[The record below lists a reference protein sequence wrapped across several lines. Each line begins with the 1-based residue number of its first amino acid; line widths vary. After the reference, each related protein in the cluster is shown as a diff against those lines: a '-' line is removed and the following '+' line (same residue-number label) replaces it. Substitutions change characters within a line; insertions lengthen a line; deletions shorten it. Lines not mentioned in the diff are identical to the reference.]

1 MHAVADP
8 QAVFYLFI
16 LLTAQ
21 KIFLFNFFIKKTV
34 TTM

>member
-1 MHAVADP
+1 MHAGST

-16 LLTAQ
+16 LLKAQ
-21 KIFLFNFFIKKTV
+21 KIFLFLFFIKKTV